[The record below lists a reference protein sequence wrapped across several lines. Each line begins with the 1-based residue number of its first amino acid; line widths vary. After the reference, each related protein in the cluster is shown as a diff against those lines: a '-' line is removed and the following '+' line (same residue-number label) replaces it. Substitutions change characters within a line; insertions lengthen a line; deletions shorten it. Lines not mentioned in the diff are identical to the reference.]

1 MSVVSELMSEA
12 VSALLQSEDSGEMKD
27 RLPVMLAFYAT
38 VRHLTVEARSRRRA
52 KLSPR
57 PLLPFVRRAASDVS

>member
-27 RLPVMLAFYAT
+27 RLPVMLACYAT
-38 VRHLTVEARSRRRA
+38 VRQLSVAARSRRRA
-52 KLSPR
+52 KLSPILSL
-57 PLLPFVRRAASDVS
+57 PLVRKAAADAS